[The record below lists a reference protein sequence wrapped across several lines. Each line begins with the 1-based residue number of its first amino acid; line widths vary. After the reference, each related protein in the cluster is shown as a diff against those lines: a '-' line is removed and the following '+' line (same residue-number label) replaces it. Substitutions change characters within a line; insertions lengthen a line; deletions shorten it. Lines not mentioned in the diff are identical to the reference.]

1 MIIAPTEILA
11 QQHFNAIEKML
22 ENLNIKISLL
32 TSSTLSKKK
41 NREKILA
48 EIERG
53 EVNITVGTHS
63 LIENRIKF
71 HNLSLIVVDEQHKF
85 GVEQK
90 MSALNKSENPDI
102 LMMTATPI
110 PRALA
115 MTLYGEMDMS
125 AIDELPPGR
134 TPIKTSYTSEGQA
147 YNFTIN
153 ELKKGG
159 QAYIVFPLIDESDKV
174 QLKSVIASAEK
185 LSTTYFKN
193 FKVGMLYGK
202 MKQDE
207 KNEIMRKF
215 KDKEFDVLL
224 STTIIEVGIDIPN
237 ASIMIIENAA
247 NFGLAALHQLRGRIG
262 RGERESFCFL
272 LGRRGNENADR
283 RIEIM
288 TRTNNGFEIAEEDL
302 QMRGPGELMG
312 TIQHGFPE
320 FKAGNLIKDE
330 DIISFSKDFARK
342 LIDSDPLLNE
352 QKNAEL
358 KKLIFKNFATKLKLI
373 NIG

>member
-1 MIIAPTEILA
+1 
-11 QQHFNAIEKML
+11 
-22 ENLNIKISLL
+22 
-32 TSSTLSKKK
+32 
-41 NREKILA
+41 
-48 EIERG
+48 
-53 EVNITVGTHS
+53 
-63 LIENRIKF
+63 
-71 HNLSLIVVDEQHKF
+71 
-85 GVEQK
+85 

-147 YNFTIN
+147 YNFTTN

-215 KDKEFDVLL
+215 KNKEFDVLL

-272 LGRRGNENADR
+272 LGRRGNENAAR

-342 LIDSDPLLNE
+342 LIDSDPSLNE